1 MFCRIQTSRDQHQN
15 SGRQRGS
22 VLLKFLRW
30 LCFQDTDQQRSASR
44 RKRTNRLFHWLS
56 SYPGFVFRTQT
67 CRDQHQ
73 DAGRH
78 AGSVS
83 LAKFLRWL
91 CFQDTDLQQKIDHE
105 IKMREGTTKL
115 LAASKHP
122 NQRLEAARSLL
133 CSNTRII
140 AYMTELQRRK
150 TQEVLGQ
157 SQYVMKTSCWGPP
170 TTYLPNAHTHAL

>member
-1 MFCRIQTSRDQHQN
+1 MQ
-15 SGRQRGS
+15 
-22 VLLKFLRW
+22 
-30 LCFQDTDQQRSASR
+30 A
-44 RKRTNRLFHWLS
+44 LFHWLS
-56 SYPGFVFRTQT
+56 SYVGFVFRTQT

-157 SQYVMKTSCWGPP
+157 SQYVMKTSCCPLPP
-170 TTYLPNAHTHAL
+170 PPQLHTYLKHTLILCKLVSVVCVFRCF

>member
-1 MFCRIQTSRDQHQN
+1 MQAN
-15 SGRQRGS
+15 RQ
-22 VLLKFLRW
+22 
-30 LCFQDTDQQRSASR
+30 A
-44 RKRTNRLFHWLS
+44 LFHWLS
-56 SYPGFVFRTQT
+56 SCPSFVFRTQT

-157 SQYVMKTSCWGPP
+157 SQYVMKTSCCPP
-170 TTYLPNAHTHAL
+170 PPQLHTYLKHTLMLCKLVLLCVCVFRCF